1 MSAGGELCLN
11 SLTAIFNI
19 LFEGKMPEGW
29 MLSLL
34 VSIFKGKG
42 DLPSPNSNKGIK
54 LLEHAFRLLE
64 KF

>member
-29 MLSLL
+29 MLSCWYEFLKGREISL
-34 VSIFKGKG
+34 VRTRTR
-42 DLPSPNSNKGIK
+42 
-54 LLEHAFRLLE
+54 E
-64 KF
+64 